1 VGGHVGIPEADDL
14 QDKMLHG
21 DICGTVVI
29 WQRLLAMIS
38 YMDSSFPDGFD
49 GPGDLSIT
57 DPDPRGDIM
66 KTQIASPALRSGSG
80 TAPEQPVL
88 KCRRGGPIR
97 RSTWGEAAFPLE
109 QRTSQC
115 RQAASRKDIPGTLG
129 MTNANPG
136 TVVAVKICRKR
147 RTNHGQWQVG

>member
-1 VGGHVGIPEADDL
+1 M

-97 RSTWGEAAFPLE
+97 RSTWGEAAFPIGANDF
-109 QRTSQC
+109 RVSTS
-115 RQAASRKDIPGTLG
+115 RISKRHPRHTG
-129 MTNANPG
+129 MRNANPG
-136 TVVAVKICRKR
+136 TAVAFKICRKR
-147 RTNHGQWQVG
+147 RIDHGQWQVG

>member
-14 QDKMLHG
+14 QDKLLHG

-38 YMDSSFPDGFD
+38 YMDSSFPNGFD

-109 QRTSQC
+109 QTISEC
-115 RQAASRKDIPGTLG
+115 RQAASRKDIPGAPG
-129 MTNANPG
+129 MTNANRG
-136 TVVAVKICRKR
+136 TAVAFKICRKR
-147 RTNHGQWQVG
+147 RIDHGQWQVG